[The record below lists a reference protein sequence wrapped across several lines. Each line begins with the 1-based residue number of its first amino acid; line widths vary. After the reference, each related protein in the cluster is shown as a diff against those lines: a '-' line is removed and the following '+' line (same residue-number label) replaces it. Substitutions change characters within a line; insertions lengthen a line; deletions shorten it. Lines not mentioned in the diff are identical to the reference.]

1 MKRVY
6 IDSRHAIQGDPKSFH
21 FELQEQLV
29 LPERAA
35 CYIMDVCCPHSF
47 YTLDSSNRYLY
58 IIEVP
63 SGATPHSRRI
73 ELDQQNYDV
82 YSLRVELE
90 AKLNGAGKQVSGTF
104 TVTYNVATNSYT
116 IALSADTFKLLSDAY
131 LRTYDGQ
138 SDWSVGSGPTI
149 QPAAL
154 DSVADTVGI
163 KGSYVQAATH
173 TTGHIDVRNN
183 STLYLHSSNLGN
195 FNSEGVSGK
204 KTVLAKL
211 PVTTAFGGILVKTHG
226 GLIHDF
232 IDVSRQRLKMIEFSL
247 QDGNGRPVDLQGG
260 NLSFSLLF
268 CEQPY
273 F

>member
-29 LPERAA
+29 LPDKAA
-35 CYIMDVCCPHSF
+35 AYVMDICCPHSF
-47 YTLDSSNRYLY
+47 YTVDSSNRYMY

-63 SGATPHSRRI
+63 SGASPHSRRI
-73 ELDQQNYDV
+73 ELAQQNMDV
-82 YSLRVELE
+82 YSLRAEVET
-90 AKLNGAGKQVSGTF
+90 KLNGAGKQVSGAY
-104 TVTYNVATNSYT
+104 TVTYNTATNNYT
-116 IALSADTFKLLSDAY
+116 IALSADTFKLLSDSY
-131 LRTYDGQ
+131 MRTYDGA
-138 SDWSVGSGPTI
+138 SDWAVGSGPTI

-154 DSVADTVGI
+154 DSAADTLGI
-163 KGSYVQAATH
+163 KGSFVQASSH
-173 TTGHIDVRNN
+173 STGHIDIRNN

-211 PVTTAFGGILVKTHG
+211 PVTTAFGEIIVKTHG
-226 GLIHDF
+226 GLIHDY

-247 QDGNGRPVDLQGG
+247 QDGNGRPVDLQSG